1 MNWNK
6 FLDDDR
12 NRIAW
17 WLYLLVLALGVV
29 YVGYSFVGMFVLGVF
44 LYYASRPICDRLSKY
59 VSNDGVAAGLTLAGI
74 VTPILLVVGY
84 VLVAGLR
91 DAASLSGMPGS
102 GLVAPFLNVNQLP
115 SSQQSLVQSLV
126 ENPSKMGSLSSER
139 IQQVAKAGM
148 TALGAVFGTL
158 VLLSL
163 SFGFAFFLLRDDDR
177 IAAWFRDEVASPGS
191 AAHAYAYAVDDE
203 LETVF
208 FGNVLFVATMA
219 ILAAV
224 VYYGFNFL
232 APPALTI
239 PFAILLALLTG
250 VASLI
255 PLVVSKIIYVPVVG
269 YLAWVAAGTGGA
281 SMIYPIGLLVVS
293 FLVLDILPQTFI
305 QPYISGNEIHMGVM
319 MFAYILGPMLFG
331 WYGFF
336 LLPLFF
342 VLVIQAV
349 RIVVTDLIHAEEL
362 TPDVDAAPSLGER
375 DLGDLGDEDGDDDSS
390 GDGAS
395 GDDGT
400 PEGASSEGTSSAS
413 S

>member
-1 MNWNK
+1 MNWND
-6 FLDDDR
+6 FIDYDR

-17 WLYLLVLALGVV
+17 WLYLLVLAVGVV

-44 LYYASRPICDRLSKY
+44 LYYASRPICDRVSSY
-59 VSNDGVAAGLTLAGI
+59 VDRDSLAAGLTLAGI

-84 VLVAGLR
+84 VLLAGLR

-102 GLVAPFLNVNQLP
+102 GLLAPFLNVDQLTSNQE
-115 SSQQSLVQSLV
+115 SLVQTLV
-126 ENPSKMGSLSSER
+126 ENPSRVGSLSTDR
-139 IQQVAKAGM
+139 IRQVATAAM

-219 ILAAV
+219 ILAAI

-250 VASLI
+250 VASLV
-255 PLVVSKIIYVPVVG
+255 PLVVGKIVYVPVVG
-269 YLAWVAAGTGGA
+269 YLAWVATGTGGA
-281 SMIYPIGLLVVS
+281 SIVYPIGLLVVS
-293 FLVLDILPQTFI
+293 FLVLDLLPQTFL
-305 QPYISGNEIHMGVM
+305 QPYISGNEVHMGIM

-349 RIVVTDLIHAEEL
+349 RIVLTDLIHGDEL
-362 TPDVDAAPSLGER
+362 TPSVDAAPSLGER
-375 DLGDLGDEDGDDDSS
+375 DLGETGDSDGDDES
-390 GDGAS
+390 A
-395 GDDGT
+395 
-400 PEGASSEGTSSAS
+400 SAS

>member
-1 MNWNK
+1 MNWNE
-6 FLDDDR
+6 FIDYDR

-17 WLYLLVLALGVV
+17 WLYLLVLAVGVV

-44 LYYASRPICDRLSKY
+44 LYYASRPVCDR
-59 VSNDGVAAGLTLAGI
+59 VSSHVDNDGLAAGLTLAGI

-84 VLVAGLR
+84 VLLAGLR
-91 DAASLSGMPGS
+91 DAATLSGMPGS
-102 GLVAPFLNVNQLP
+102 GLLAPLLNVDQLTTN
-115 SSQQSLVQSLV
+115 QQSLVQTLV
-126 ENPSKMGSLSSER
+126 ENPSRVGSLGTDR
-139 IQQVAKAGM
+139 IRQVATAAT

-163 SFGFAFFLLRDDDR
+163 SFGLAFFLLRDDDR

-224 VYYGFNFL
+224 VYYGFNFI

-250 VASLI
+250 VASLV
-255 PLVVSKIIYVPVVG
+255 PLVVGKIVYVPVVG
-269 YLAWVAAGTGGA
+269 YLAWVAAGSGSA
-281 SMIYPIGLLVVS
+281 SMIYPVGLLVVS
-293 FLVLDILPQTFI
+293 FLVLDILPQTFL
-305 QPYISGNEIHMGVM
+305 QPYISGNEIHMGIM
-319 MFAYILGPMLFG
+319 MFAYLLGPMLFG

-349 RIVVTDLIHAEEL
+349 RIVVTDLIHADEL

-375 DLGDLGDEDGDDDSS
+375 DLGDLGDEDDEDTDDSS
-390 GDGAS
+390 
-395 GDDGT
+395 
-400 PEGASSEGTSSAS
+400 EGASSAS